1 MTPERK
7 LLQGAVCP
15 GAQTGTGVSLPVV
28 VPSPSSPSKLRPQAA
43 TEPSDFSA
51 KL

>member
-15 GAQTGTGVSLPVV
+15 AAQTGTGVSLPVV
-28 VPSPSSPSKLRPQAA
+28 VPSPSSPPLLKPQAT

-51 KL
+51 RL